1 MAGRFG
7 PRFGLEAAFLI
18 AVAVILGLLEVT
30 WPAIVGAMAIA
41 WLVVAA
47 VEVALSRERARA
59 APAPAAEPAVEPSE
73 SFRVVPQGEEEE
85 LFVTPAIEAT
95 APPEEVVGAE
105 PEPEPVAVVP
115 AAEVP
120 PQEAELPPAA
130 AAAEEKLAEL
140 EPEPVPIAAAE
151 ELPPPPPPPV
161 LEAVP
166 SEPEPVAAAP
176 EPEAE
181 PEPEPEQE
189 PQVVELHPEAPRE
202 WNLWELE
209 RLVRDHA
216 GDDPIRDEEWSYLLM
231 YLREF
236 ASPDGHL
243 SRDFDGLVR
252 ESFGE
257 ILRIPR

>member
-1 MAGRFG
+1 LAGRFG

-30 WPAIVGAMAIA
+30 WPAIVAAMAIA

-47 VEVALSRERARA
+47 VEVVLSRERARA
-59 APAPAAEPAVEPSE
+59 APEPAAEPAAEAAVEPSE
-73 SFRVVPQGEEEE
+73 SFRIVPRGEEEE
-85 LFVTPAIEAT
+85 LFITPAIEAVP
-95 APPEEVVGAE
+95 A
-105 PEPEPVAVVP
+105 PEPAAVVP
-115 AAEVP
+115 AVEVP

-140 EPEPVPIAAAE
+140 EPEPVPIAAVE

-166 SEPEPVAAAP
+166 SEPEPVVAV
-176 EPEAE
+176 PEAE
-181 PEPEPEQE
+181 PEPEPEPE

-257 ILRIPR
+257 ILRIAR

>member
-30 WPAIVGAMAIA
+30 WPAIVAAMAIA
-41 WLVVAA
+41 WLAVAA
-47 VEVALSRERARA
+47 VEVMLSRERARA
-59 APAPAAEPAVEPSE
+59 ASEPAAEPAVEPSE
-73 SFRVVPQGEEEE
+73 SFRIVPQGEEEE

-95 APPEEVVGAE
+95 ASEVAEAE
-105 PEPEPVAVVP
+105 PEPEPVAVAP
-115 AAEVP
+115 AAEVL

-166 SEPEPVAAAP
+166 SEPEPVAVAP

-181 PEPEPEQE
+181 PELEPE

-257 ILRIPR
+257 ILRIAR

>member
-1 MAGRFG
+1 LAGRFG

-30 WPAIVGAMAIA
+30 WPAIVAAMAIA
-41 WLVVAA
+41 WLAVAA
-47 VEVALSRERARA
+47 VEVLLSRERARA
-59 APAPAAEPAVEPSE
+59 APEPAAEPAVEPSE
-73 SFRVVPQGEEEE
+73 SFRIAPRGEEEE
-85 LFVTPAIEAT
+85 LFVTAIEAT
-95 APPEEVVGAE
+95 APPEEVVEAE
-105 PEPEPVAVVP
+105 PEPEPMAVTS

-120 PQEAELPPAA
+120 PQEAELSPAA
-130 AAAEEKLAEL
+130 AAAEEKLAEP

-176 EPEAE
+176 EPEPEAE
-181 PEPEPEQE
+181 PE

-257 ILRIPR
+257 ILRIAR

>member
-1 MAGRFG
+1 LAGRFG

-30 WPAIVGAMAIA
+30 WPAIVAAMAIA
-41 WLVVAA
+41 WLVVAG
-47 VEVALSRERARA
+47 VEVVLSRERARA
-59 APAPAAEPAVEPSE
+59 APEPAAEPAVEPSE
-73 SFRVVPQGEEEE
+73 GFLIVPRGEEEE
-85 LFVTPAIEAT
+85 LFVTPVIEVT
-95 APPEEVVGAE
+95 APSEEVVEAG
-105 PEPEPVAVVP
+105 PEPEPMAVTS

-120 PQEAELPPAA
+120 PEEAELPPAA

-166 SEPEPVAAAP
+166 SEPEPVAP
-176 EPEAE
+176 E
-181 PEPEPEQE
+181 PEPEPE

-257 ILRIPR
+257 ILRIAR